1 LTAGEGSIHRMSA
14 SASPSP
20 VPDPSVPGPG
30 TLGHRAGDAGAE
42 ARLRAAK
49 RPRTVIAGPYGHP
62 FHATVITI
70 PIGAWTA
77 AIVFDIIGLVGAAP
91 DAFATGA
98 LWLVVI
104 GVIGA
109 VLAAVFGL
117 LDFSKIARGTKV
129 HRTALAH
136 LSLNTAATVLFA
148 ISIPVRAAADGPS
161 VGGFVLSLIGYLIV
175 GLSGFLGGELA
186 YRHGVR
192 VADETDQ
199 VRAY

>member
-1 LTAGEGSIHRMSA
+1 
-14 SASPSP
+14 
-20 VPDPSVPGPG
+20 
-30 TLGHRAGDAGAE
+30 
-42 ARLRAAK
+42 
-49 RPRTVIAGPYGHP
+49 
-62 FHATVITI
+62 
-70 PIGAWTA
+70 
-77 AIVFDIIGLVGAAP
+77 
-91 DAFATGA
+91 
-98 LWLVVI
+98 
-104 GVIGA
+104 
-109 VLAAVFGL
+109 VFGL